1 MSPLVIAG
9 ASRGVG
15 LELAR
20 LARAG
25 GRPVVALVR
34 PGSDSSELLRLGV
47 EVVAGDALSRADA
60 DRLFAGVPAGCD
72 VVSTLSGLAGDGRRA
87 DDEGSINVVDA
98 AAAAGVTGRFLLIT
112 SIGCGE
118 MAPYRSE
125 RAIAAFGAAVDAKTR
140 AEEHLRRSGL
150 AWTILRPGGLRSAP
164 ATGNGILST
173 DPEMHGFI
181 NRSDV
186 AQLAARALSDPSTL
200 GRAFAV
206 VDRAEAR
213 SVNAIDPHPLPA
225 AGA

>member
-1 MSPLVIAG
+1 MPPLVIAG

-20 LARAG
+20 LARSG

-34 PGSDSSELLRLGV
+34 PGSDSSELRHLGV
-47 EVVAGDALSRADA
+47 EVAAGDALSRADA
-60 DRLFAGVPAGCD
+60 DRLFGSLPAGCNA
-72 VVSTLSGLAGDGRRA
+72 VSTLSGLAGDGRRA
-87 DDEGSINVVDA
+87 DDEGNINLIDA
-98 AAAAGVTGRFLLIT
+98 AAASGLTGRFLLIT

-150 AWTILRPGGLRSAP
+150 AWTILRPGGLRTAP
-164 ATGNGILST
+164 ATGNGILSA

-181 NRSDV
+181 NRADV
-186 AQLAARALSDPSTL
+186 AQLALRALRDPST
-200 GRAFAV
+200 RDQAFAV

-213 SVNAIDPHPLPA
+213 SVNAIDPHPLLA
-225 AGA
+225 LGA